1 MSSKSPRQNKRGLGR
16 LLDVAMT
23 HAAIII
29 SLMLVVFFVI
39 DRVNKPMGFMTNE
52 FHKRITFALALLCL
66 YLAGRRVGRQI
77 AEGLEEKE
85 TKD

>member
-29 SLMLVVFFVI
+29 SLAILDPVWATF
-39 DRVNKPMGFMTNE
+39 KPM
-52 FHKRITFALALLCL
+52 
-66 YLAGRRVGRQI
+66 
-77 AEGLEEKE
+77 EER
-85 TKD
+85 